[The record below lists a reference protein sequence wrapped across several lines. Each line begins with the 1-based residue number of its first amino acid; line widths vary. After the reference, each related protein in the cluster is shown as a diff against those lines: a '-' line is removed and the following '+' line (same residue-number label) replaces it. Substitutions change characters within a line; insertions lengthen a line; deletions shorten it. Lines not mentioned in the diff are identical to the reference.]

1 MITANEA
8 RKIFETHKAEEEAKY
23 QKKVREFAE
32 ALETRII
39 QEAKNGRTNFHQFF
53 ENLPCREVDDVA
65 EVLRE
70 YGYTVNSQ
78 NRWLDVN
85 W

>member
-23 QKKVREFAE
+23 QKKVRELAE
-32 ALETRII
+32 ALESHII
-39 QEAKNGRTNFHQFF
+39 QEAKRGRTNFHHFF
-53 ENLPCREVDDVA
+53 ENLSCREVDGVA